1 MEADGILMQETLYE
15 LPDFSIP
22 VDGYV
27 VFVDSSVLWVKC
39 SSARTSSCPGYRIY
53 IHNIHKCIA
62 DLLQRYFSQG
72 LGYSAITAGACAFRA
87 IIYIDI
93 HMVKL

>member
-27 VFVDSSVLWVKC
+27 VFVDSSVLRVKC
-39 SSARTSSCPGYRIY
+39 SSARTSSCLGTGCIY
-53 IHNIHKCIA
+53 
-62 DLLQRYFSQG
+62 
-72 LGYSAITAGACAFRA
+72 
-87 IIYIDI
+87 IIYINVLLTFCRGTS
-93 HMVKL
+93 HRA